1 MQYSFIQ
8 QVFSEHLLYAAF
20 WSCGQGRNWESLP
33 SREVLRETDLGAW
46 LRGVD
51 EDGGLGGRGRACAA
65 PARLSGRP
73 SQP

>member
-20 WSCGQGRNWESLP
+20 WSCRQGRVESLP
-33 SREVLRETDLGAW
+33 SREVLRADLGAW

-65 PARLSGRP
+65 ARLSGRP